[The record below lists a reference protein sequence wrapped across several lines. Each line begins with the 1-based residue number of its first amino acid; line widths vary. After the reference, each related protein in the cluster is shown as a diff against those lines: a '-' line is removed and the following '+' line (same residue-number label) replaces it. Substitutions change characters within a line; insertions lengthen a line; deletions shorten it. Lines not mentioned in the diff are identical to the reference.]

1 MTFTTAATDTLAAVQ
16 VYAANYREL
25 PISVTRPTA
34 VIPAKARLHG
44 GRRGA
49 AEESSALTTAGFRV
63 FATRSLPLRR
73 QGPGMTVAMCCHVIW

>member
-49 AEESSALTTAGFRV
+49 AEESSALTTA
-63 FATRSLPLRR
+63 LRR

>member
-49 AEESSALTTAGFRV
+49 ADNRWIPGLRYAQPAPAKAGARNDGRDV
-63 FATRSLPLRR
+63 LSRHLVMLNS
-73 QGPGMTVAMCCHVIW
+73 